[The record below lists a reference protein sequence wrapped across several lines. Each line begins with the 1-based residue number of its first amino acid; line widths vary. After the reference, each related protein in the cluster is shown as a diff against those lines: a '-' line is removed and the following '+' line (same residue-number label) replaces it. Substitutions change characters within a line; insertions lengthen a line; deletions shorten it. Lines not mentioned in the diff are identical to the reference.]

1 MHKVLDPGTVRLH
14 GDALG
19 AFDVH
24 HVKSL
29 CSAFGIETDCVHHAV
44 HARHR
49 VGHRLCLPDIGAN
62 GLETR
67 ITGPEQRLSPIGV
80 PRRNPHGIPSCMQR
94 ANDAP
99 AKKPRSTEHSD
110 DAWAHLILRGQ
121 YLQQMPIGIFEV
133 EPASSTSVVD
143 RHVVR

>member
-1 MHKVLDPGTVRLH
+1 MHSTGPDHWYELFSR
-14 GDALG
+14 G
-19 AFDVH
+19 ARDWLRH
-24 HVKSL
+24 NDK
-29 CSAFGIETDCVHHAV
+29 IREAV
-44 HARHR
+44 Q
-49 VGHRLCLPDIGAN
+49 GHLPELIAGPD
-62 GLETR
+62 L

-80 PRRNPHGIPSCMQR
+80 PRRNPHGIPGYMQP

-99 AKKPRSTEHSD
+99 AKEPRSTEHSD